1 MCHATLALAARRRAR
16 SAAREYP
23 EKLPVLEISLM
34 ATTGTPLDQVSG
46 TMPPTSRQRTD
57 APIDLGPGAL
67 QIAALNDLFQLCPPW
82 LQTGCALNAVNREL
96 GQLAANARRR
106 QRKRLLALRDEI
118 RRHKFV
124 ELYINDTNPRG
135 NDFRI
140 LHVKGEYVTLEAIC
154 IRYDKTR
161 FGVYTV
167 SLYEWESLFK
177 EWTDEEDWVEEEW
190 ESGFESYFRRRGDSD
205 DD

>member
-1 MCHATLALAARRRAR
+1 MRLLVCYATLALAARRRAR

-23 EKLPVLEISLM
+23 EKLPGLEIFLM

-46 TMPPTSRQRTD
+46 RMPPTSRQRTD

-106 QRKRLLALRDEI
+106 ERKRLLALREEI

-135 NDFRI
+135 NHFRI

-154 IRYDKTR
+154 IRYDRTR

-190 ESGFESYFRRRGDSD
+190 ESGFESYFQRH
-205 DD
+205 

>member
-1 MCHATLALAARRRAR
+1 MN
-16 SAAREYP
+16 
-23 EKLPVLEISLM
+23 
-34 ATTGTPLDQVSG
+34 
-46 TMPPTSRQRTD
+46 MPP
-57 APIDLGPGAL
+57 APRSGPGAL

>member
-1 MCHATLALAARRRAR
+1 
-16 SAAREYP
+16 
-23 EKLPVLEISLM
+23 M
-34 ATTGTPLDQVSG
+34 ATTGTPLDHLSG
-46 TMPPTSRQRTD
+46 SMPPTSRQRTD

-106 QRKRLLALRDEI
+106 ERKRLLALREEI

-135 NDFRI
+135 NHFRI

-154 IRYDKTR
+154 IRYDRTR

-177 EWTDEEDWVEEEW
+177 EWVDDGGWSWVEEEW
-190 ESGFESYFRRRGDSD
+190 ESGFESYFERH
-205 DD
+205 